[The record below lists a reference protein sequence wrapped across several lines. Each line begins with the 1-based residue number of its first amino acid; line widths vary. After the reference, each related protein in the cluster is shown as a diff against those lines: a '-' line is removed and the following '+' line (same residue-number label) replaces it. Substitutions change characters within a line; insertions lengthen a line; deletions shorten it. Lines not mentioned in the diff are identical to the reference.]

1 MSQQDALGL
10 AALALQQST
19 LKANSAAA
27 SAASATGS
35 AATATTQA
43 GSATAS
49 ATSATGSASTA
60 TTQAANAAA
69 SSTSATGSAAT
80 ATTQA
85 TSASGNA
92 AQALISANLAA
103 AAIAPSFLPG
113 APVQATPGALT
124 EFGQENADNIA
135 GLAPQYISP
144 PSGAMTWPTDT
155 SDWYIAIHC
164 RTGRKLSQAQYDI
177 LANSGGTFTHGSNT
191 RNICLRQRGVTS
203 AWTWD
208 FTISHIVDLFAT
220 CTPAM
225 TTLGPIE
232 FGDYCV
238 IVGVSGLVGYFAAIE
253 IGGSSQTY
261 FAKGASQAGFNSF
274 YFGAPQYTTATV
286 ALSGGVLTLNQAS
299 MDGTYVAGMV
309 CYVSSVDQPS
319 INGVYTVATR
329 QAANAGVTFV
339 GPAGSFAT
347 TAANASI
354 TKIRTGLTDI
364 FATIGAL
371 SAPLVGN
378 SYGWSGGVQRIEMRY
393 GTMPING
400 VSGQIDLVWAT
411 KYANRQIT
419 DANLPGTKRYAC
431 TTSAVTSYAADVDGT
446 ITTACTVTG
455 TPRKGKPV
463 GTDWLLIPDSPGIF
477 ASDLNPLSGTAMAG
491 TLSVRYFTRERIS
504 GLLAYVTNSA
514 GAIIAPEVMVSNGP
528 DNTGYGTITL
538 AGIPNGTD
546 MNLVLRPS
554 NAVTGYSFTF
564 GPFSVG
570 PVIAVVAQSTWNV
583 PFQATSLGGA
593 TGNVIAPL
601 STAIGVAHV
610 TNIIDGLSNTGTNFT
625 MQPVFCR
632 TAHQRI
638 AFAGQAGDG
647 IVQAANTLI
656 TRQNA
661 QTGNASCADFVAVCR
676 SGHPADAFWADRVV
690 FINSAGT
697 ASAGVTFTGTWVPHP
712 QYLATTIIYTNPAD
726 YAPTIW
732 RGGTLAQSKSP
743 FAISGSGSTTNS
755 SDPTDS
761 YILIGGT
768 LVGTVQNNPDGS
780 GFCTISGAV
789 TGTFNMNTGAYSI
802 LDPVGGLI
810 LIQAKMWINTPAAST
825 AGSRTA
831 FNGFTVWGDDKLTD
845 SGHISNIL
853 KGLSGMT
860 AFMYSWANYALGYGG
875 TLTQTQLNAKIAF
888 DIAMIRKRID
898 TYYPALSGKPW
909 LIHCDPRTTSG
920 ASGSEQAI
928 RGAMRAYAKATAN
941 TTWSASAITGDMG
954 ALTNPHPGS
963 LTTSGQLWGITLGHA
978 MADGLGF
985 TPAVALEVYLIG
997 ASRSTN
1003 VITLTF
1009 NNPAGTSLTTN
1020 DVSAFIEGLFW
1031 GTADQTL
1038 LTNQIVNDATKTFAI
1053 TAFNQIT
1060 VTLATG
1066 NWAASTYWNCNL
1078 GFVLTDTTLPN
1089 ETLRLNRTLAINNG
1103 GFQSIRPGM
1112 NVSFSPSNVYCA

>member
-1 MSQQDALGL
+1 MSQDAIGI
-10 AALALQQST
+10 ALQA
-19 LKANSAAA
+19 KNSATGSAASAATQATNAAA
-27 SAASATGS
+27 SAASA
-35 AATATTQA
+35 
-43 GSATAS
+43 
-49 ATSATGSASTA
+49 
-60 TTQAANAAA
+60 
-69 SSTSATGSAAT
+69 
-80 ATTQA
+80 
-85 TSASGNA
+85 
-92 AQALISANLAA
+92 A
-103 AAIAPSFLPG
+103 AAITPSFLPG
-113 APVQATPGALT
+113 TPVQAAPGALT
-124 EFGQENADNIA
+124 EFGQENADNIT

-144 PSGAMTWPTDT
+144 PSGAMTWPADT

-164 RTGRKLSQAQYDI
+164 RTGRKLNNAQFDV
-177 LANSGGTFTHGSNT
+177 LANSGASFVHGSIT
-191 RNICLRQRGVTS
+191 RNIMLIQRGRTPG

-208 FTISHIVDLFAT
+208 FTISRTVDLFAT
-220 CTPAM
+220 CIPAM

-253 IGGSSQTY
+253 IGGSGQTY
-261 FAKGASQAGFNSF
+261 FAKGISQASFNSF
-274 YFGAPQYTTATV
+274 YFPAAQYTTSTV

-299 MDGTYVAGMV
+299 MDSTYVTGMV

-319 INGVYTVATR
+319 INGAYTVATR

-339 GPAGSFAT
+339 GPAGSFVT

-354 TKIRTGLTDI
+354 AKIRTGVSDI
-364 FATIGAL
+364 FATIGAT
-371 SAPLVGN
+371 SAPIASN

-431 TTSAVTSYAADVDGT
+431 TTSAVTSYAADADGT

-477 ASDLNPLSGTAMAG
+477 ASDLNPLTRTAMAG

-514 GAIIAPEVMVSNGP
+514 GAIIVPEVMVSNGP

-564 GPFSVG
+564 GPFAIG

-583 PFQATSLGGA
+583 PFQAASLGGA

-601 STAIGVAHV
+601 STTIGVAHI
-610 TNIIDGLSNTGTNFT
+610 TNIIDGLSDTGTNFT
-625 MQPVFCR
+625 NQPVFCR
-632 TAHQRI
+632 TARQRI

-647 IVQAANTLI
+647 IVQAANTLV
-656 TRQNA
+656 TRQNS

-697 ASAGVTFTGTWVPHP
+697 ASAAVTFTGTWVPHP
-712 QYLATTIIYTNPAD
+712 QFLATTIIYTNPAD

-743 FAISGSGSTTNS
+743 FALNGSGNTANT
-755 SDPTDS
+755 SDPTDP

-780 GFCTISGAV
+780 GNCTISGVV

-810 LIQAKMWINTPAAST
+810 SIQAKMWINTPAAST
-825 AGSRTA
+825 TPARTTA
-831 FNGFTVWGDDKLTD
+831 PTNGFTVWGDDKLTD
-845 SGHISNIL
+845 SGHVSDIL

-860 AFMYSWANYALGYGG
+860 AFMYSWANYALGYGS

-898 TYYPALSGKPW
+898 TYYPTLSGKPW
-909 LIHCDPRTTSG
+909 LVHCDPRTTSG
-920 ASGSEQAI
+920 GSLSEQAI

-985 TPAVALEVYLIG
+985 TPAVALEIYLIA

-1009 NNPAGTSLTTN
+1009 NNPAGTSLITN
-1020 DVSAFIEGLFW
+1020 DVSAFIEGLYW
-1031 GTADQTL
+1031 GATDQTL
-1038 LTNQIVNDATKTFAI
+1038 LTNQILNDATKTFAI
-1053 TAFNQIT
+1053 TAYNQIT
-1060 VTLATG
+1060 VTLAAG
-1066 NWAASTYWNCNL
+1066 NWAAATYWNCNL
-1078 GFVLTDTTLPN
+1078 GQILTDTTLPN

-1112 NVSFSPSNVYCA
+1112 NVSFAPTNVYCA